1 MARIE
6 LQDLRKRLGT
16 HEVLKGLD
24 LTIEDGQYAV
34 IVGPSGCG
42 KSTLLRVI
50 AGLEQADG
58 GCVRI
63 GGRDLTHAPPSQRG
77 LAMVFQSYAL
87 YPHMTVRENLSF
99 GMRMRGVPART
110 VTDRVQRAVDL
121 LQLEPCLERRPGELS
136 GGQCQRVAI
145 GRALVQEPGVFLLDE
160 PLSNLDA
167 ELRLRLRLELAELH
181 RQLGRTMVHVTHDQT
196 EAMSLAQR
204 IVVLRAGCIEQAGT
218 PMSLYERPVNT
229 FVAGFIGTPPI
240 NLLPAT
246 LHAEGAHLH
255 AALAGA
261 ARVALPPALAEAAR
275 AAGNAWNTQA
285 GPAASAG
292 WQIGLRPEH
301 LEPDDHGELRL
312 RVQSVERLGSV
323 SHVHGVLAHS
333 AQALRVEWRAASVPT
348 PGQDIGLRVQ
358 QGRIHLFDPGG
369 LRLPPVTEG
378 TP

>member
-1 MARIE
+1 M
-6 LQDLRKRLGT
+6 RLGT

-24 LTIEDGQYAV
+24 LAIEDGEYAV

-63 GGRDLTHAPPSQRG
+63 GRHDLTHAAPSQRG

-121 LQLEPCLERRPGELS
+121 LQLAPCLDRRPGELS

-204 IVVLRAGCIEQAGT
+204 IVVLREGRIEQAGT
-218 PMSLYERPVNT
+218 PMASRPRQR
-229 FVAGFIGTPPI
+229 AG
-240 NLLPAT
+240 T
-246 LHAEGAHLH
+246 LACVPSTWNPTTGANCGC
-255 AALAGA
+255 ACSPSSAW
-261 ARVALPPALAEAAR
+261 AR
-275 AAGNAWNTQA
+275 
-285 GPAASAG
+285 
-292 WQIGLRPEH
+292 
-301 LEPDDHGELRL
+301 
-312 RVQSVERLGSV
+312 
-323 SHVHGVLAHS
+323 
-333 AQALRVEWRAASVPT
+333 
-348 PGQDIGLRVQ
+348 
-358 QGRIHLFDPGG
+358 
-369 LRLPPVTEG
+369 
-378 TP
+378 